1 MCKKFDL
8 LRCILNF
15 RENISIMKTVL
26 NLVNTLPFCS
36 VVVFALT
43 RIGAQVESAQV
54 ESAQQAQA
62 QMLKWNQIAFN
73 QIPPLKYLDR
83 RRLERTRRNINDEPS
98 SSNTVI
104 LRIRDLP
111 W

>member
-1 MCKKFDL
+1 
-8 LRCILNF
+8 
-15 RENISIMKTVL
+15 MKTVL

-43 RIGAQVESAQV
+43 RIGAQVESAQ
-54 ESAQQAQA
+54 QAQA
-62 QMLKWNQIAFN
+62 QKLKWNQIAFN